1 MFNSKIIYKK
11 NMELNLLF
19 TILSIVAFIG
29 LCAYVIYNLLVKVER
44 YEDII
49 QTQDT
54 ILSTLK
60 EQILKASIKLKEHD
74 TRGHYNSEDDL
85 GTYFKTLLEVDR
97 VLSEYIEESTT
108 DEKT

>member
-1 MFNSKIIYKK
+1 MGFWGIFII
-11 NMELNLLF
+11 LLV
-19 TILSIVAFIG
+19 IVIIG
-29 LCAYVIYNLLVKVER
+29 ACSYGIYNLLIKVEK

-60 EQILKASIKLKEHD
+60 EEVLRASSKLKEHD
-74 TRGHYNSEDDL
+74 TRGHYNSDDDL
-85 GTYFKTLLEVDR
+85 GAYFKTLLEVDR
-97 VLSEYIEESTT
+97 VLSEYIEESII